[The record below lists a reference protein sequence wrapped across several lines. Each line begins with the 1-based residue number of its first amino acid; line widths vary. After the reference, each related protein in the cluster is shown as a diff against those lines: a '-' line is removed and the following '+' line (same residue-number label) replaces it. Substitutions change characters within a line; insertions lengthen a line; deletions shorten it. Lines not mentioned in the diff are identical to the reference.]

1 MSGKGNLSNQS
12 TENAFAIFEYLIR
25 QPEPLKLL
33 EIAERMHMNASTVS
47 RYLTALQTCG
57 YVEQN
62 PKTYCYSAT
71 TKICELANLYM
82 DRFSISQVSH
92 PFVQDVSDYFGETA
106 CFSIERNSLV
116 FYIDIVVSSSRTL
129 MNMQRIGSSAP
140 LHSTAAGKL
149 FLTNYSEAQL
159 ESFLDKNP
167 LARFTDKTITS
178 REELLAELDRI
189 RKNGYSIDNEENED
203 GIKCIA
209 YPIRNRNGKIISC
222 ISVTGPAFRLSSG
235 WTEDKQQYLANAAR
249 QISNELYKVERFNI

>member
-12 TENAFAIFEYLIR
+12 TENAFAILEYLVN

-33 EIAERMHMNASTVS
+33 EIAEGLHMNASTVS
-47 RYLTALQTCG
+47 RYIMALQTCG

-62 PKTYCYSAT
+62 PKTYRYSVT
-71 TKICELANLYM
+71 TKICEMANIFM
-82 DRFSISQVSH
+82 SHFNISEMAH
-92 PFVQDVSDYFGETA
+92 PFVQEISDYFGETA

-149 FLTNYSEAQL
+149 FLTNYSDAQL
-159 ESFLDKNP
+159 QSYVEKNS
-167 LARFTDKTITS
+167 LVRFTDKTIVDKDALS
-178 REELLAELDRI
+178 AEIERI
-189 RKNGYSIDNEENED
+189 RACGFSIDNEENED

-209 YPIRNRNGKIISC
+209 YPILNNAGKVTAVIS
-222 ISVTGPAFRLSSG
+222 ITGPAFRLTNG
-235 WTEDKQQYLANAAR
+235 WNEEKQQHLAAVAQR
-249 QISNELYKVERFNI
+249 LSEEVQKLGRFNI